1 MSIDTLRPV
10 DELLW
15 SWPTVC
21 KAATNEWA
29 KGFARSIAGQSRR
42 RNWKPSPKQHAIM
55 NRMVAELYRTRGR
68 VSGGADDGPDIDL
81 IEEGGA

>member
-1 MSIDTLRPV
+1 MNTSALRPV

-29 KGFARSIAGQSRR
+29 KGFARSIASQ
-42 RNWKPSPKQHAIM
+42 
-55 NRMVAELYRTRGR
+55 
-68 VSGGADDGPDIDL
+68 
-81 IEEGGA
+81 